1 MIFKNNIIQLNNF
14 HLVIITILFLCLSI
28 ILYITPNI
36 INVYTI
42 KTNNSNFIDLTGA
55 SDKLLINSLKVI
67 PAGSFVKFN
76 FSIDTTQNIWLPRAN
91 SGESYLILYPN
102 KSDKAIL
109 LIDSMSSESQG
120 ENFTA
125 IADPNNNSIIFKVI
139 TNNISKETKLTN
151 LDAIRLSAKNT
162 FKSLN
167 QVNFVPNFTLQ
178 TAIFSDE
185 SNELAFHH
193 KILKSSDFSISFIIC
208 VIGFA
213 ISLIKLMYNLL
224 IK

>member
-1 MIFKNNIIQLNNF
+1 MVYKNKIAHLNNL
-14 HLVIITILFLCLSI
+14 HLVIIATLFLCLSI

-91 SGESYLILYPN
+91 SGESYLILYPS
-102 KSDKAIL
+102 KSDMAIL
-109 LIDSMSSESQG
+109 LIDSISSESQG
-120 ENFTA
+120 EKFIP

-139 TNNISKETKLTN
+139 SNNISEGK
-151 LDAIRLSAKNT
+151 KN
-162 FKSLN
+162 N
-167 QVNFVPNFTLQ
+167 
-178 TAIFSDE
+178 
-185 SNELAFHH
+185 
-193 KILKSSDFSISFIIC
+193 
-208 VIGFA
+208 
-213 ISLIKLMYNLL
+213 
-224 IK
+224 